1 MPIENFAV
9 NNKNTKTEKSIKEYS
24 YSTKVN
30 IPSVKE
36 SSSDYKGSNNKPK
49 EIHRPTTI
57 SITQSLN
64 TSYNV
69 GGSKIGNV
77 HSHQVLGNDPFTEND
92 VKKAMQKISNRKEI
106 NPAMK
111 VSFTMY
117 NPEINGNKVVL
128 PVENTYQYDEIKGYK
143 SLVINNLSQLLNN
156 KNIDFDLRVLKEVE
170 RKKLRYTTK
179 DKLEYLIEKNP
190 IVKDLVNDLQV
201 DF

>member
-1 MPIENFAV
+1 MPIENFAL
-9 NNKNTKTEKSIKEYS
+9 NSRSTKTEKTINEYS

-36 SSSDYKGSNNKPK
+36 SSSDYKGTNNKPK
-49 EIHRPTTI
+49 EINRPTTI

-64 TSYNV
+64 TSYNI
-69 GGSKIGNV
+69 GGSKTGNV